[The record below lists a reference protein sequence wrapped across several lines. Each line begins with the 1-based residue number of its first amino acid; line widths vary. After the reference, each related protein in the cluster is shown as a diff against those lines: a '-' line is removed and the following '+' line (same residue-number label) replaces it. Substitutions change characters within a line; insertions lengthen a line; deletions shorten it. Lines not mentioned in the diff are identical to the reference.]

1 MKGLTIF
8 GRSLVSVV
16 GGTLLALAFPPFGW
30 FFLAPL
36 GIAVL
41 TAAWW
46 RAPIGQV
53 LLAGYFGGLAFNGIL
68 LLWIRVLG
76 WDAWIILV
84 AVWSLWWLLLAAGSA
99 AATWW
104 QWWPVGIAG
113 MWVLAEALRGRVPF
127 GGFPWGRVAFSQP
140 DTTFTPWA
148 SIAGSAG
155 VTALVALVG
164 ALLLLVARLVTE
176 RRWLQVGGTAVLA
189 ALITVS
195 GAAITLP
202 AAGQATAPMVQVAV
216 IQGSVPRA
224 GLDAMAQ
231 QRAVLNNHVT
241 QTLTLAAQVAAGQ
254 APQPSAVIWPEN
266 SSDVDPYIDIEARAA
281 IDAAAAAI
289 KAPIL
294 VGAVIAAGNDPT
306 RLWNVGIVWE
316 PGAGPTDMYIKRHP
330 VPFGE
335 YVPARSILTAVI
347 SRFDR
352 VPKDFVGGD
361 EAGVLQVGP
370 ARVGDVICFEIAYD
384 AVVRDVTIG
393 GAQMLVVQTNNAT
406 YAGTGQPEQQ
416 LAISRLRAVEHG
428 RSVIVAATSGITA
441 AVAPDGMMLGEL
453 PELLPGSLSVVVPQ
467 REQLTIADQV
477 GWLPEIVLAMVGLL
491 WWAMGVVTKRAG
503 TNV

>member
-1 MKGLTIF
+1 MSCTTERTSWTGRVRDEGSDAF
-8 GRSLVSVV
+8 GRSLISIL
-16 GGTLLALAFPPFGW
+16 GGVLLGLAFPPFGW

-46 RAPIGQV
+46 RAPS
-53 LLAGYFGGLAFNGIL
+53 ATHSSPGYFGGLAFNGIL

-76 WDAWIILV
+76 WDAWIVLV

-113 MWVLAEALRGRVPF
+113 IWVLVEAVRGRFPF

-148 SIAGSAG
+148 SITGSAG

-176 RRWLQVGGTAVLA
+176 RRWLPVGGWLCWPPSSPSPGLPSPCRRRAGSRP
-189 ALITVS
+189 TVQ
-195 GAAITLP
+195 L
-202 AAGQATAPMVQVAV
+202 AV
-216 IQGSVPRA
+216 IQGSVPRT

-241 QTLTLAAQVAAGQ
+241 QTLTLAAQVAA
-254 APQPSAVIWPEN
+254 ATPAAAVIWPEN
-266 SSDVDPYIDIEARAA
+266 SSDVDPYIDLDARAS

-294 VGAVIAAGNDPT
+294 VGAVIAAGNDPN

-316 PGAGPTDMYIKRHP
+316 PGTGPTDMYIKRHP

-352 VPKDFVGGD
+352 VPGTSSG
-361 EAGVLQVGP
+361 ATRPGCCSSARP
-370 ARVGDVICFEIAYD
+370 AS
-384 AVVRDVTIG
+384 
-393 GAQMLVVQTNNAT
+393 AT
-406 YAGTGQPEQQ
+406 
-416 LAISRLRAVEHG
+416 
-428 RSVIVAATSGITA
+428 
-441 AVAPDGMMLGEL
+441 
-453 PELLPGSLSVVVPQ
+453 
-467 REQLTIADQV
+467 
-477 GWLPEIVLAMVGLL
+477 
-491 WWAMGVVTKRAG
+491 
-503 TNV
+503 